1 MSKGTVPK
9 LKMRKT
15 LPHLRNFE
23 IQNLH
28 FIPLLLVVSL
38 EQLQR
43 YPKLQYLITQA
54 VADRS
59 PKIVVC

>member
-1 MSKGTVPK
+1 MSKDIVPK
-9 LKMRKT
+9 LKTRKT

-28 FIPLLLVVSL
+28 FIPLQLVVSL
-38 EQLQR
+38 EQLHR
-43 YPKLQYLITQA
+43 YPKLKYLITQA

-59 PKIVVC
+59 QKIVVC